1 MFRLWTKF
9 FVWQFK
15 CWHFFSRVLHAWIL
29 GIRPGRLDASIFGDD
44 WGEFEMIKIIAYKL
58 LQSYQLSGSPRFACH
73 QRCLYMIILIAL
85 NDYDDDHH
93 RHLCCLLH
101 FPLFM
106 IRNTISKNVQGTR
119 GAILTTHSMEE
130 ADALCSRVG
139 IMVKGRLK
147 WVCYIKWF
155 FVITQFLV
163 VQWIPYDWLRKLA
176 PLSQPIRS
184 KPKPIVCRPL
194 YFSRALRRLHRC

>member
-1 MFRLWTKF
+1 MNK
-9 FVWQFK
+9 
-15 CWHFFSRVLHAWIL
+15 IL
-29 GIRPGRLDASIFGDD
+29 LFDNSNAGTSSVEFYMLGLQVFARWPPCFDFWGRLRGGVPDDQHNFIQTIAIAPVVRIAPLRIRGVCIWSSWSPWMIVMMTTITTFVVYYIF
-44 WGEFEMIKIIAYKL
+44 L
-58 LQSYQLSGSPRFACH
+58 LFT
-73 QRCLYMIILIAL
+73 
-85 NDYDDDHH
+85 
-93 RHLCCLLH
+93 
-101 FPLFM
+101 